1 MINNHM
7 KKITDITSV
16 KDGNTEIVICG
27 TEKNVRKKSPQ

>member
-1 MINNHM
+1 M

-27 TEKNVRKKSPQ
+27 TGKNVRKKSPQ